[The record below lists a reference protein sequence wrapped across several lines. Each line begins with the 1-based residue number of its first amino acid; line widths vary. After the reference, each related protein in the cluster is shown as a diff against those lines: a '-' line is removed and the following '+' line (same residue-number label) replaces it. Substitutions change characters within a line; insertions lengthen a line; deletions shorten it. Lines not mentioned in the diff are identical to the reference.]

1 MTTDPFS
8 RTPAGRSRNA
18 TTRPDASSSGS
29 RAAPTTKGRASLLP
43 TPPPS
48 IVSPTASTSR
58 PPGNKPAPGSPGVN
72 MSAMSVVTEEIRK
85 EVFGN
90 GLVLITEPMRT
101 LRSVALGVW
110 MKRGSRHESPE
121 QNGISHFIE
130 HLLFKGTETRTAQDI
145 SPIFD
150 SVGGQMD
157 AFTTKEYTCFYF
169 KVLDEHLEIAVD
181 LLSDIVRHPKFVPE
195 EVEKERKVIYEEIKM
210 VDDTPDELV
219 YDIFSESFWKNHPLG
234 RPIQGTKRSV
244 SRMDLDMLIRFFRDS
259 YQPANLMITA
269 AGNLDHDRLADA
281 MRKAFEPI
289 RNSSSPVPVQPPRTR
304 GRVVVREK
312 KELGQLH
319 LCLGVPCFG
328 APAERRYQ
336 EYVLNTLLGGTMS
349 SRLFQHIRE
358 ERGLAYS
365 VFSSVNSFLDSG
377 NLLVYA
383 ATSPESGREVV
394 GLILEEFRKLKEGP
408 VGERELQMARDHLKG
423 SLMLSLESSSSRMS
437 NLARQEFYYGR
448 QFTVNEILAGVEA
461 VFGEDLLRLSLEI
474 FDRWS

>member
-1 MTTDPFS
+1 
-8 RTPAGRSRNA
+8 
-18 TTRPDASSSGS
+18 
-29 RAAPTTKGRASLLP
+29 
-43 TPPPS
+43 
-48 IVSPTASTSR
+48 
-58 PPGNKPAPGSPGVN
+58 
-72 MSAMSVVTEEIRK
+72 MSAMSDEIRK

-110 MKRGSRHESPE
+110 MKRGSRHEAAE

-130 HLLFKGTETRTAQDI
+130 HLLFKGTETRSAQDI
-145 SPIFD
+145 ALIVD

-169 KVLDEHLEIAVD
+169 KVLDEHLDIAVD
-181 LLSDIVRHPKFVPE
+181 LLSDIVRHPKFIPD

-269 AGNLDHDRLADA
+269 AGNLDHGRLADA
-281 MRKAFEPI
+281 MRQAFEPI
-289 RNSSSPVPVQPPRTR
+289 RNSSSPIPIAAPSTT
-304 GRVVVREK
+304 GAVVVREK

-328 APAERRYQ
+328 LPPERRYR
-336 EYVLNTLLGGTMS
+336 EYVMNTLLGGTMS

-383 ATSPESGREVV
+383 ATSPESGKEVV
-394 GLILEEFRKLKEGP
+394 ELILKEFGKLKEGS
-408 VGERELQMARDHLKG
+408 VGDRELKMAKDHLKG

-448 QFTVNEILAGVEA
+448 QFSVNEILKGIDA
-461 VFGEDLLRLSLEI
+461 VTGEEILGLSREI
-474 FDRWS
+474 FDPSSCTLAVLGQTTGLGMEKVELRF

>member
-1 MTTDPFS
+1 MT
-8 RTPAGRSRNA
+8 GA
-18 TTRPDASSSGS
+18 TMGPMSDA
-29 RAAPTTKGRASLLP
+29 
-43 TPPPS
+43 
-48 IVSPTASTSR
+48 
-58 PPGNKPAPGSPGVN
+58 
-72 MSAMSVVTEEIRK
+72 IRK
-85 EVFGN
+85 QKFDN

-110 MKRGSRHESPE
+110 MKRGSRHETPE

-145 SPIFD
+145 ALIVD

-169 KVLDEHLEIAVD
+169 KVLDEHVDIAVD
-181 LLSDIVRHPKFVPE
+181 LLSDIIRHPRFSPE
-195 EVEKERKVIYEEIKM
+195 EIEKERKVIYEEIKM

-219 YDIFSESFWKNHPLG
+219 YDIFSASFWHNHPLG
-234 RPIQGTKRSV
+234 RPIQGTQRSV
-244 SRMDLDMLIRFFRDS
+244 SRMDLEMLTRFFRDS

-269 AGNLDHDRLADA
+269 AGNLDHARLVDDIG
-281 MRKAFEPI
+281 KAFEPI
-289 RNSSSPVPVQPPRTR
+289 RNTSSPVVIKPPTTSAA
-304 GRVVVREK
+304 VVVREK

-328 APAERRYQ
+328 APPERRYR

-383 ATSPESGREVV
+383 ATSPESGREVLDLV
-394 GLILEEFRKLKEGP
+394 LQEFRKLKEGP
-408 VGERELQMARDHLKG
+408 VRERELQMSRDHLKG

-448 QFTVNEILAGVEA
+448 QFTVNEILAGIDSVTREQ
-461 VFGEDLLRLSLEI
+461 VLDLSHEI
-474 FDRWS
+474 FNPSSCTLAVLGQTAGLGMEKVEIQF

>member
-1 MTTDPFS
+1 
-8 RTPAGRSRNA
+8 
-18 TTRPDASSSGS
+18 
-29 RAAPTTKGRASLLP
+29 
-43 TPPPS
+43 
-48 IVSPTASTSR
+48 
-58 PPGNKPAPGSPGVN
+58 
-72 MSAMSVVTEEIRK
+72 MSAMNGIRK
-85 EVFGN
+85 EKFDN
-90 GLVLITEPMRT
+90 GLVLITEPMRN

-110 MKRGSRHESPE
+110 MKRGSRHETQE

-145 SPIFD
+145 ALIVD

-169 KVLDEHLEIAVD
+169 KVLDEHLDIAVD
-181 LLSDIVRHPKFVPE
+181 LLSDIVRHPKFIPE

-234 RPIQGTKRSV
+234 RPIQGTRRTV
-244 SRMDLDMLIRFFRDS
+244 SRMNLPMLIGFFRDS

-269 AGNLDHDRLADA
+269 AGNLEHERLAEA
-281 MRKAFEPI
+281 IRKAFEPI
-289 RNSSSPVPVQPPRTR
+289 PNTAAAVPIKPPRTS
-304 GRVVVREK
+304 GAIVVREK

-365 VFSSVNSFLDSG
+365 VFSSVNSFLDTG
-377 NLLVYA
+377 NLMVYA

-408 VGERELQMARDHLKG
+408 VGERELKMARDHLKG

-437 NLARQEFYYGR
+437 NLARQ
-448 QFTVNEILAGVEA
+448 
-461 VFGEDLLRLSLEI
+461 
-474 FDRWS
+474 

>member
-1 MTTDPFS
+1 
-8 RTPAGRSRNA
+8 
-18 TTRPDASSSGS
+18 
-29 RAAPTTKGRASLLP
+29 
-43 TPPPS
+43 
-48 IVSPTASTSR
+48 
-58 PPGNKPAPGSPGVN
+58 

-130 HLLFKGTETRTAQDI
+130 HLLFKGTETRSAQDI
-145 SPIFD
+145 ALIVD

-169 KVLDEHLEIAVD
+169 KVLDEHVDIAVD
-181 LLSDIVRHPKFVPE
+181 LLSDIVRHPKFIPD

-259 YQPANLMITA
+259 YQPSNIMITA
-269 AGNLDHDRLADA
+269 AGNLDHGRLADA
-281 MRKAFEPI
+281 MRRAFEPI
-289 RNSSSPVPVQPPRTR
+289 RNSTTPIPIAAPGTT
-304 GRVVVREK
+304 GAVVVREK

-328 APAERRYQ
+328 LPPERRYR

-383 ATSPESGREVV
+383 ATSPESGKEVV
-394 GLILEEFRKLKEGP
+394 ELILQEFSKLKKAS
-408 VGERELQMARDHLKG
+408 VGAGELKMAKDHLKG

-448 QFTVNEILAGVEA
+448 QFSVNEILQGIDA
-461 VFGEDLLRLSLEI
+461 VTGEELLDLSREI
-474 FDRWS
+474 FDPSSCTLAVLGQTAGLGIDKVELRF

>member
-1 MTTDPFS
+1 MC
-8 RTPAGRSRNA
+8 
-18 TTRPDASSSGS
+18 
-29 RAAPTTKGRASLLP
+29 
-43 TPPPS
+43 
-48 IVSPTASTSR
+48 
-58 PPGNKPAPGSPGVN
+58 
-72 MSAMSVVTEEIRK
+72 AMEGIRK
-85 EVFGN
+85 EIFGN
-90 GLVLITEPMRT
+90 GLILITEPMRN

-110 MKRGSRHESPE
+110 MKRGSRHETPE

-145 SPIFD
+145 ALIVD

-169 KVLDEHLEIAVD
+169 KVLDEHLDIAVD
-181 LLSDIVRHPKFVPE
+181 LLSDIVRHPKFLPE

-234 RPIQGTKRSV
+234 RPIQGTQRTV
-244 SRMDLDMLIRFFRDS
+244 SRMDLATLIRFFRDS

-269 AGNLDHDRLADA
+269 AGNLDHDRLANA
-281 MRKAFEPI
+281 IRTAFEPI
-289 RNSSSPVPVQPPRTR
+289 PNSSSPVPVQPPRTR
-304 GRVVVREK
+304 GTVVVREK

-328 APAERRYQ
+328 APPERRYQ

-383 ATSPESGREVV
+383 ATSPKSGKEVV

-448 QFTVNEILAGVEA
+448 QFTVNEILAGIDA
-461 VFGEDLLRLSLEI
+461 VSGEGLLRLSREI
-474 FDRWS
+474 FDPSSCTLAVLGQTKGRGLEKVELSF